1 MWNYS
6 NVKLLPNW
14 RSFRKVLHKLNPTIL
29 TTFFFLLLQI
39 KRKAIKNPGKSTGD
53 LPDFLSAFLNRSCPF
68 EIQEPD
74 LSCDRWYF
82 TLPLCETRV
91 WSEKVHKTKHSHT
104 QKHWQ
109 TNTDSTLIIIH
120 HPLIS
125 IITWSSRD
133 ETEQQGSRSLEA
145 GSCESNIAHLMPTYC
160 TLIKRSIIYWGRRH
174 TVFFYR
180 VIIGKGGRDKL
191 DRSHSMEIR
200 LDGMRNTF

>member
-1 MWNYS
+1 MELF
-6 NVKLLPNW
+6 KLLPNW
-14 RSFRKVLHKLNPTIL
+14 RSFRKVLNRTIL
-29 TTFFFLLLQI
+29 TTFVFLFLQI
-39 KRKAIKNPGKSTGD
+39 KRKTIKNPGKSTGD
-53 LPDFLSAFLNRSCPF
+53 LPDFLSAFLNRSCPY

-145 GSCESNIAHLMPTYC
+145 GSCERRYCSSDANILYFDKEVNHLLGKTTYC
-160 TLIKRSIIYWGRRH
+160 I
-174 TVFFYR
+174 FFTGWSL
-180 VIIGKGGRDKL
+180 VK
-191 DRSHSMEIR
+191 EAET
-200 LDGMRNTF
+200 N